1 MGQLTGWSRPATV
14 PGGEIKMLSRPLRWA
29 IILIGAA
36 IALNY
41 IDRGS
46 VSVAAPLIKDEFG
59 LTNERYGVIVS
70 SFYWTYV
77 PALALAGWLA
87 DRMSVRLLM
96 ALGVATWALATI
108 GMGFVSTRLAGGVTG
123 LLLLRLMMGL
133 GEGVAFPCGSKLIA
147 RVPEG
152 ARGLANVSLSG
163 GLALGPLIGTLAG
176 GAMMQLWGWREM
188 FIVFGLATLM
198 WLVPWWMARKGI
210 EEGEGRDE
218 TAPENAAPLAAVLR
232 EPTFWAITLLQLAG
246 SYAFYFIVGWLPL
259 WLVKARGFSIID
271 MSLLTSVFYVAQI
284 IGGTL
289 GAWVIDRA
297 IRNGGDGS
305 KWRRRTLFGAVA
317 ACVTGLLLLPDI
329 EGWLP
334 LIGLIAVTGFGYGP
348 VPNLLFVIGQTMAG
362 PASAGRWVGVQASLG
377 NLSGVIGPV
386 LTGIIVDAAGY
397 RPAFIV
403 TAGIVGAGTIIFGL
417 VVRRIEPV
425 RW

>member
-1 MGQLTGWSRPATV
+1 MISA
-14 PGGEIKMLSRPLRWA
+14 PLRWA
-29 IILIGAA
+29 IVLIGAA

-41 IDRGS
+41 IDRGA

-87 DRMSVRLLM
+87 DRISVRLLM
-96 ALGVATWALATI
+96 ALGVATWAIATI
-108 GMGFVSTRLAGGVTG
+108 GMGFVGTGVAGGVTG
-123 LLLLRLMMGL
+123 LLLLRLVMGL

-176 GAMMQLWGWREM
+176 GAIMAWWGWREM
-188 FIVFGLATLM
+188 FIVFGLATLV
-198 WLVPWWMARKGI
+198 WLVPWWLARRGI
-210 EEGEGRDE
+210 EEGEGRGD
-218 TAPENAAPLAAVLR
+218 AVPRAAAPLAEVLR
-232 EPTFWAITLLQLAG
+232 QPGFWAVTILHVAG
-246 SYAFYFIVGWLPL
+246 TFALYFIVGWLPL

-271 MSLLTSVFYVAQI
+271 MTLLTSVFYVAQI

-289 GAWVIDRA
+289 GAWAIDRA
-297 IRNGGDGS
+297 IRRGSDGS
-305 KWRRRTLFGAVA
+305 MWRRRMLFFSVG
-317 ACVTGLLLLPDI
+317 ACVAGLLLLPDI
-329 EGWLP
+329 QGWP
-334 LIGLIAVTGFGYGP
+334 LLITVIALTGLGYGP

-362 PASAGRWVGVQASLG
+362 PASAGRWVGVQTSLG
-377 NLSGVIGPV
+377 NLSGIIGPV

-397 RPAFIV
+397 RPAFLM
-403 TAGIVGAGTIIFGL
+403 TAAVVGTGTLIFAL
-417 VVRRIEPV
+417 AVPRIAPV
-425 RW
+425 SWRSDPLAA

>member
-1 MGQLTGWSRPATV
+1 
-14 PGGEIKMLSRPLRWA
+14 MLSRPFRWA

-403 TAGIVGAGTIIFGL
+403 AAGIVGAGTIIFGL

>member
-1 MGQLTGWSRPATV
+1 MNK
-14 PGGEIKMLSRPLRWA
+14 PGMISAPLRFA

-41 IDRGS
+41 IDRGA

-59 LTNERYGVIVS
+59 LSNERYGVIVS

-87 DRMSVRLLM
+87 DKMSVRLLM
-96 ALGVATWALATI
+96 ALGVATWAIATI
-108 GMGFVSTRLAGGVTG
+108 FMGFVGTGVAGGVTG
-123 LLLLRLMMGL
+123 LLLLRLLMGV

-188 FIVFGLATLM
+188 FIIFGCATLL
-198 WLVPWWMARKGI
+198 WLVPWWLARRGI
-210 EEGEGRDE
+210 EEGEGRQDS
-218 TAPENAAPLAAVLR
+218 APQDAAPLADVLR
-232 EPTFWAITLLQLAG
+232 QPAFWAVTLLHLSGTFAL
-246 SYAFYFIVGWLPL
+246 YFIVGWLPL
-259 WLVKARGFSIID
+259 WLVKVRGFSIID
-271 MSLLTSVFYVAQI
+271 MSLLTSVFYIAQI
-284 IGGTL
+284 IGGTV

-297 IRNGGDGS
+297 IRRGANGS
-305 KWRRRTLFGAVA
+305 QWRRGMLFGSVGTAVI
-317 ACVTGLLLLPDI
+317 GLLLLPDVQ
-329 EGWLP
+329 GWP
-334 LIGLIAVTGFGYGP
+334 LLVTLIAVTGFGYGP

-362 PASAGRWVGVQASLG
+362 PASAGRWVGLQTSLG

-386 LTGIIVDAAGY
+386 MTGIIVDAAGY
-397 RPAFIV
+397 RPAFLV
-403 TAGIVGAGTIIFGL
+403 TAAIVGLGTLVFGL
-417 VVRRIEPV
+417 AVPRIAPV
-425 RW
+425 DWGIKPRAG

>member
-1 MGQLTGWSRPATV
+1 
-14 PGGEIKMLSRPLRWA
+14 MLSGPLRWA

-41 IDRGS
+41 IDRGA

-96 ALGVATWALATI
+96 ALGVAAWALATI
-108 GMGFVSTRLAGGVTG
+108 GMGFVGTGIAGGVTG
-123 LLLLRLMMGL
+123 LLLLRLVMGL

-152 ARGLANVSLSG
+152 ARGLANISLSG
-163 GLALGPLIGTLAG
+163 GLALGPLIGTVDG
-176 GAMMQLWGWREM
+176 GAIMQLWGWREM
-188 FIVFGLATLM
+188 FIVFGLATLV
-198 WLVPWWMARKGI
+198 WLVPWWLARRGI
-210 EEGEGRDE
+210 EEGEGRSE
-218 TAPENAAPLAAVLR
+218 INAVAAAPMAQVLR
-232 EPTFWAITLLQLAG
+232 QPGFWAVTLLHLSGTFAL
-246 SYAFYFIVGWLPL
+246 YFIVGWLPL
-259 WLVKARGFSIID
+259 WLVKARGYSIFD

-284 IGGTL
+284 LGGTL
-289 GAWVIDRA
+289 GAWAIDRA
-297 IRNGGDGS
+297 IRRGGNGS
-305 KWRRRTLFGAVA
+305 KWRRRMLFASVG

-329 EGWLP
+329 QGWLP
-334 LIGLIAVTGFGYGP
+334 LIALIAITGFGYGP

-362 PASAGRWVGVQASLG
+362 PASAGRWIGVQTSLG
-377 NLSGVIGPV
+377 NLSGIIGPV
-386 LTGIIVDAAGY
+386 MTGIIVDAAGY

-403 TAGIVGAGTIIFGL
+403 TAAIVALGTLVFGVL
-417 VVRRIEPV
+417 VRRIEPV
-425 RW
+425 DWQRA

>member
-1 MGQLTGWSRPATV
+1 MMSAQ
-14 PGGEIKMLSRPLRWA
+14 LRWA
-29 IILIGAA
+29 IVLIGAA

-41 IDRGS
+41 IDRGA
-46 VSVAAPLIKDEFG
+46 VSVAAPLIKDDFA

-96 ALGVATWALATI
+96 AAGVATWAIATI
-108 GMGFVSTRLAGGVTG
+108 GMGFIGTGAAGGVTA
-123 LLLLRLMMGL
+123 LLMLRLLMGL

-152 ARGLANVSLSG
+152 ARSLANISLSG

-176 GAMMQLWGWREM
+176 GAMMELWGWREM
-188 FIVFGLATLM
+188 FIVFGAVTLV
-198 WLVPWWMARKGI
+198 WLVPWWLARRGI
-210 EEGEGRDE
+210 EEGEGRG
-218 TAPENAAPLAAVLR
+218 APEPEAAAPLALVLR
-232 EPTFWAITLLQLAG
+232 QPSFWAITLLHIAG
-246 SYAFYFIVGWLPL
+246 TFALYFIVGWLPL

-271 MSLLTSVFYVAQI
+271 MSLLTSVFYIAQI
-284 IGGTL
+284 IGGTV
-289 GAWVIDRA
+289 GAWAIDRA
-297 IRNGGDGS
+297 IRAGGDGS
-305 KWRRRTLFGAVA
+305 AWRRRMLFGSVA
-317 ACVTGLLLLPDI
+317 ACVIGLVLLPGI
-329 EGWLP
+329 QGWPMLVTV
-334 LIGLIAVTGFGYGP
+334 IALTGFGYGP

-362 PASAGRWVGVQASLG
+362 AASAGRWVGVQTSLG
-377 NLSGVIGPV
+377 NLSGIVGPV

-403 TAGIVGAGTIIFGL
+403 TAAVVGTGTLVFAL

-425 RW
+425 RWARA

>member
-1 MGQLTGWSRPATV
+1 
-14 PGGEIKMLSRPLRWA
+14 MLSGPLRWA
-29 IILIGAA
+29 IILIGGA

-41 IDRGS
+41 IDRGA

-108 GMGFVSTRLAGGVTG
+108 GMGFVGTGLAGGVTG
-123 LLLLRLMMGL
+123 LLLLRLLMGL

-152 ARGLANVSLSG
+152 ARGLANISLSG

-188 FIVFGLATLM
+188 FIVFGLATLV
-198 WLVPWWMARKGI
+198 WLVPWWLARRGI
-210 EEGEGRDE
+210 EEGEGRHVE
-218 TAPENAAPLAAVLR
+218 TPENAAPLAAVLR
-232 EPTFWAITLLQLAG
+232 QPTFWAVTLLHLAG
-246 SYAFYFIVGWLPL
+246 TFALYFIVGWLPL
-259 WLVKARGFSIID
+259 WLVKARGFSILD

-284 IGGTL
+284 AGGTL
-289 GAWVIDRA
+289 GAWAIDRA

-305 KWRRRTLFGAVA
+305 KWRRRMLFCSVA

-334 LIGLIAVTGFGYGP
+334 LITLIAITGFGYGP

-362 PASAGRWVGVQASLG
+362 PASAGRWVGVQTSLG

-386 LTGIIVDAAGY
+386 MTGIIVDAAGY
-397 RPAFIV
+397 RPAFII
-403 TAGIVGAGTIIFGL
+403 TAAIVGTGTLIFGL

-425 RW
+425 RWAPA

>member
-1 MGQLTGWSRPATV
+1 MISAA
-14 PGGEIKMLSRPLRWA
+14 LRWA

-41 IDRGS
+41 IDRGA

-59 LTNERYGVIVS
+59 LTNERYGLIVS

-108 GMGFVSTRLAGGVTG
+108 GMGFVSTGLAGGVTG
-123 LLLLRLMMGL
+123 LVMLRLLMGL

-152 ARGLANVSLSG
+152 ARGLANISLSG
-163 GLALGPLIGTLAG
+163 GLALGPLIGTLVG
-176 GAMMQLWGWREM
+176 GAMMALWGWREM
-188 FIVFGLATLM
+188 FMVFGLATLV
-198 WLVPWWMARKGI
+198 WLVPWWLARRGI
-210 EEGEGRDE
+210 EEGEGREDTTTE
-218 TAPENAAPLAAVLR
+218 AAAPLALVLR
-232 EPTFWAITLLQLAG
+232 QPSFWAVTLLHLSGTFAL
-246 SYAFYFIVGWLPL
+246 YFIVGWLPL
-259 WLVKARGFSIID
+259 WLVKVRGFSILD

-284 IGGTL
+284 LGGTL
-289 GAWVIDRA
+289 GAWAIDRA
-297 IRNGGDGS
+297 IRRGDDGS
-305 KWRRRTLFGAVA
+305 KWRRRMLLMSVC
-317 ACVTGLLLLPDI
+317 ACVIGLLLLPDVQ
-329 EGWLP
+329 GWP
-334 LIGLIAVTGFGYGP
+334 LLITLIAVTGFGYGP

-362 PASAGRWVGVQASLG
+362 PASAGRWVGVQTSLG

-397 RPAFIV
+397 RPAFLM
-403 TAGIVGAGTIIFGL
+403 TAGVVTVGTLIFL
-417 VVRRIEPV
+417 VAVPRVAPI
-425 RW
+425 RWQAA

>member
-1 MGQLTGWSRPATV
+1 MMSAQ
-14 PGGEIKMLSRPLRWA
+14 LRWA

-41 IDRGS
+41 IDRGA

-108 GMGFVSTRLAGGVTG
+108 GMGFTGTGLAGGVTG
-123 LLLLRLMMGL
+123 LLLLRLLMGL

-152 ARGLANVSLSG
+152 ARGLANISLSG

-176 GAMMQLWGWREM
+176 GAMMALWGWREM
-188 FIVFGLATLM
+188 FIVFGLATLV
-198 WLVPWWMARKGI
+198 WLVPWWLARRGI
-210 EEGEGRDE
+210 EEGEGRSE
-218 TAPENAAPLAAVLR
+218 AVPEAAAPMALVLR
-232 EPTFWAITLLQLAG
+232 QPSFWAVTLLHLSGTFAL
-246 SYAFYFIVGWLPL
+246 YFIVGWLPL

-271 MSLLTSVFYVAQI
+271 MSMLTAVFYVAQI

-289 GAWVIDRA
+289 GAWAIDRA
-297 IRNGGDGS
+297 IRRGGDGS
-305 KWRRRTLFGAVA
+305 KWRRRMLFFGVG
-317 ACVTGLLLLPDI
+317 ACVTGLLLLPEI
-329 EGWLP
+329 QGWPVLVTV
-334 LIGLIAVTGFGYGP
+334 IALTGFGYGP

-362 PASAGRWVGVQASLG
+362 PASAGRWVGVQTSLG
-377 NLSGVIGPV
+377 NLSGIIGPV

-397 RPAFIV
+397 RPAFLM
-403 TAGIVGAGTIIFGL
+403 TAAVVATGTL
-417 VVRRIEPV
+417 VFAVAVPRIAPV
-425 RW
+425 KWRAA

>member
-1 MGQLTGWSRPATV
+1 
-14 PGGEIKMLSRPLRWA
+14 MLSGPLRWA

-41 IDRGS
+41 IDRGA

-87 DRMSVRLLM
+87 DKISVRLLM

-108 GMGFVSTRLAGGVTG
+108 GMGFVGTGVAGGVTG
-123 LLLLRLMMGL
+123 LLLLRLVMGL

-152 ARGLANVSLSG
+152 ARGLANISLSG

-176 GAMMQLWGWREM
+176 GAIMQLWGWREM
-188 FIVFGLATLM
+188 FIVFGLATLV
-198 WLVPWWMARKGI
+198 WLVPWWLARRGI
-210 EEGEGRDE
+210 EEGEGRHDD
-218 TAPENAAPLAAVLR
+218 APGNAAPLAPARLVDVLR
-232 EPTFWAITLLQLAG
+232 QPAFWAVTLLHLSGTFAL
-246 SYAFYFIVGWLPL
+246 YFIVGWLPL

-271 MSLLTSVFYVAQI
+271 MTLLTSVFYIAQI
-284 IGGTL
+284 AGGTL
-289 GAWVIDRA
+289 GAWAIDRA
-297 IRNGGDGS
+297 IRRGGNGS
-305 KWRRRTLFGAVA
+305 MLRRRMLFASVS
-317 ACVTGLLLLPDI
+317 ACVVGLLLLPDI
-329 EGWLP
+329 QGWVP
-334 LIGLIAVTGFGYGP
+334 LITLIAMTGFGYGP

-362 PASAGRWVGVQASLG
+362 PASAGRWVGVQTSIG
-377 NLSGVIGPV
+377 NLSGIIGPV
-386 LTGIIVDAAGY
+386 MTGIIVDAAGY

-403 TAGIVGAGTIIFGL
+403 TAAIVGLGTLIFGL
-417 VVRRIEPV
+417 AVRRIEPV
-425 RW
+425 RWAPA

>member
-1 MGQLTGWSRPATV
+1 
-14 PGGEIKMLSRPLRWA
+14 MLSAPLRWA

-41 IDRGS
+41 IDRGA

-108 GMGFVSTRLAGGVTG
+108 GMGFIGSMAGGVTM
-123 LLLLRLMMGL
+123 LIILRLFMGL

-152 ARGLANVSLSG
+152 ARGLANISLSG

-176 GAMMQLWGWREM
+176 GYIMNLWGWEAM
-188 FIVFGLATLM
+188 FIAFGLITLL
-198 WLVPWWMARKGI
+198 WLLPWWLARAGI
-210 EEGEGRDE
+210 EEGEGKHE
-218 TAPENAAPLAAVLR
+218 LAPVASAPMSALVR
-232 EPTFWAITLLQLAG
+232 QPGFWAVTALHLSATFPL
-246 SYAFYFIVGWLPL
+246 YFIVGWLPL
-259 WLVKARGFSIID
+259 WLVKARGFSILD
-271 MSLLTSVFYVAQI
+271 MSLLTSAFYVAQI

-289 GAWVIDRA
+289 GAWAIDRA
-297 IRNGGDGS
+297 IRRGGDGS
-305 KWRRRTLFGAVA
+305 RWRRWMLFGAVTCCA
-317 ACVTGLLLLPDI
+317 AGLLLLPEI
-329 EGWLP
+329 QGWLP
-334 LIGLIAVTGFGYGP
+334 LVTLIAITGFGYGP

-362 PASAGRWVGVQASLG
+362 PSTAGRWVGVQTSLG

-386 LTGIIVDAAGY
+386 MTGIIVDAAGY

-403 TAGIVGAGTIIFGL
+403 TAAIVATGTLIFGL

>member
-1 MGQLTGWSRPATV
+1 
-14 PGGEIKMLSRPLRWA
+14 MLSGPLRWA

-41 IDRGS
+41 IDRGA

-96 ALGVATWALATI
+96 ALGVAAWALATI
-108 GMGFVSTRLAGGVTG
+108 GMGFVGTGIAGGVTG
-123 LLLLRLMMGL
+123 LLLLRLVMGL

-152 ARGLANVSLSG
+152 ARGLANISLSG
-163 GLALGPLIGTLAG
+163 GLALGPLIGTVAG
-176 GAMMQLWGWREM
+176 GAIMQLWGWREM
-188 FIVFGLATLM
+188 FIVFGLATLV
-198 WLVPWWMARKGI
+198 WLVPWWLARRGI
-210 EEGEGRDE
+210 EEGEGRSE
-218 TAPENAAPLAAVLR
+218 INAVAAAPMAQVLR
-232 EPTFWAITLLQLAG
+232 QPGFWAVTLLHLSGTFAL
-246 SYAFYFIVGWLPL
+246 YFIVGWLPL
-259 WLVKARGFSIID
+259 WLVKARGYSIFD

-284 IGGTL
+284 LGGTL
-289 GAWVIDRA
+289 GAWAIDRA
-297 IRNGGDGS
+297 IRRGGNGS
-305 KWRRRTLFGAVA
+305 TWRRRMLFASVG

-329 EGWLP
+329 HGWLP
-334 LIGLIAVTGFGYGP
+334 LVALIAITGFGYGP

-362 PASAGRWVGVQASLG
+362 PASAGRWIGVQTSLG
-377 NLSGVIGPV
+377 NLSGIIGPV
-386 LTGIIVDAAGY
+386 MTGIIVDAAGY

-403 TAGIVGAGTIIFGL
+403 TAAIVALGTLVFGVL
-417 VVRRIEPV
+417 VRRIEPV
-425 RW
+425 DWQRA